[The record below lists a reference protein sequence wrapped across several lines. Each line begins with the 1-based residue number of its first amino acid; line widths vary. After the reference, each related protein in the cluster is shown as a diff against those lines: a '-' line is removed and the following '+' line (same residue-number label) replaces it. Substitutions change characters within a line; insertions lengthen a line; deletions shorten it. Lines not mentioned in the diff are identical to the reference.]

1 MLIEIGDNMKLQ
13 TAKGVRDFG
22 PEEKIVRNEVVSK
35 LTRIFERYGFSPLE
49 TPIIERYDVLSAK
62 GGAGNESDALQEAFT
77 FEDRGKRKLG
87 LRFELTLSLA
97 RFVGMNPQLKMPF
110 KRYQIGEVFRDGPI
124 KLGRYREFWQCDV
137 DTVGVK
143 DVVADAELISLSLDV
158 FKELGF
164 DAYLEVNNRKILTGM
179 IEFAGIPK
187 SKAESVMI
195 SLDKI
200 KKLGENEVR
209 KELEEKGIND
219 EQIAKL
225 LSSFKVSGTN
235 EDKLETL
242 KGILKSDTAK
252 EGINEIERVFS
263 FLSSSQ
269 KKNVVFNPA
278 LARGLGYYTGT
289 VFEGFLRKSEITS
302 SVCGGG
308 RYDKMI
314 GSLLSSNSDTPAVGI
329 SFGLEVITDTLR
341 LSKKSVK
348 KCVTKVYVIPI
359 GTQEESM
366 KLVKEIRDNGIN
378 ADIDLIGRGISK
390 NLNFAN
396 SMGIPYVVFVGED
409 ELKQKKFKLRNMESG
424 KEELLPKD
432 RLIEKLK

>member
-1 MLIEIGDNMKLQ
+1 MKLQ
-13 TAKGVRDFG
+13 NAKGVRDFS
-22 PEEKIVRNEVVSK
+22 PEEKIVRNEVVDK
-35 LTRIFERYGFSPLE
+35 LTLIFERYGFSPLE

-62 GGAGNESDALQEAFT
+62 GGAGDESDALQETFI

-137 DTVGVK
+137 DTIGTK
-143 DVVADAELISLSLDV
+143 EMISDTEFIALSLDV
-158 FKELGF
+158 FKELKF

-187 SKAESVMI
+187 AKADSVMI
-195 SLDKI
+195 IVDKL
-200 KKLGENEVR
+200 KKYGRDEVR

-225 LSSFKVSGTN
+225 LSSFQVSGTN
-235 EDKLETL
+235 EEKLETL
-242 KGILKSDTAK
+242 KGILTSETAK
-252 EGINEIERVFS
+252 EGLEEIEKVFS
-263 FLSSSQ
+263 LLSTTQ
-269 KKNVVFNPA
+269 KKNVIFNPS

-289 VFEGFLRKSEITS
+289 VFEGFIRKSEVTS
-302 SVCGGG
+302 SICGGG

-314 GSLLSSNSDTPAVGI
+314 SSLLGSNTDVPAVGI
-329 SFGLEVITDTLR
+329 SFGLEVITDALR
-341 LSKKSVK
+341 LSKKSIK

-359 GTQEESM
+359 GTQAESM
-366 KLVKEIRDNGIN
+366 KLVKEIRDKGIN
-378 ADIDLIGRGISK
+378 ADIDLVGRGISK

-396 SMGIPYVVFVGED
+396 SMSIPFVIFVGED
-409 ELKQKKFKLRNMESG
+409 ELKQDKFKLRDMESG

-432 RLIEKLK
+432 KLIEKLK